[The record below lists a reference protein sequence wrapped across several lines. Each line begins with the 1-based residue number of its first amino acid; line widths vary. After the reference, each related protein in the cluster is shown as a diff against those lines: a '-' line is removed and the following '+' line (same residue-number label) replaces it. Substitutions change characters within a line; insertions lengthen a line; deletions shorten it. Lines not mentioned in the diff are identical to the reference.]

1 MVSCPPAAQGTSHHP
16 HCGWTLLQGPQ
27 LLWMMVH
34 LQASLELAAAKPC
47 NPECHRFP
55 RSHPAA
61 AAQNTHVAS
70 GPSRVRPDWFHH
82 LNCPSSP
89 SCSKTHPFFKAQLRY
104 GSPGPSS
111 PTPRDGAKSHYSV
124 CSLPSPPPP
133 VLSLGSVPLR
143 PAIPV
148 LAEQVNE

>member
-1 MVSCPPAAQGTSHHP
+1 MVSCPPAAQGTSHQP
-16 HCGWTLLQGPQ
+16 A
-27 LLWMMVH
+27 LWMDPPSGATAA
-34 LQASLELAAAKPC
+34 LDDGPSPGSLELAAAKPC
-47 NPECHRFP
+47 NPKCHRSP

-70 GPSRVRPDWFHH
+70 GPSRVHPGWFHH

-111 PTPRDGAKSHYSV
+111 LTPRDGAKSHHSV

-133 VLSLGSVPLR
+133 VLSLGTVPLG
-143 PAIPV
+143 PVIPV